1 MIARFEAVCEHQLLV
16 QATAEAH
23 EVRNDSALEQIRP
36 RALHALFVYYNLCP
50 KNAVATVLNCCCKKK
65 TIGDSTN
72 ADAAMPVSEWSKSAS
87 LRIWLR
93 VKGVPLKCMHRP
105 HRSCHLRCAGV
116 ETRQTGSQPVLVP
129 VVLARPSHPTLQIKL
144 EITPRHWLSTSAS
157 KTADCVQ

>member
-50 KNAVATVLNCCCKKK
+50 KSAVATVLNCCCKKK
-65 TIGDSTN
+65 TGGDSTN

-87 LRIWLR
+87 LRAHMAAR
-93 VKGVPLKCMHRP
+93 QGCAVEMH
-105 HRSCHLRCAGV
+105 A
-116 ETRQTGSQPVLVP
+116 QTTPQL
-129 VVLARPSHPTLQIKL
+129 PSSV
-144 EITPRHWLSTSAS
+144 RWR
-157 KTADCVQ
+157 